1 MGIDYTKR
9 PQQPSQPATPA
20 TPAAAAPTTPP
31 TTPPAT
37 PPAAS
42 GPVSLSKV
50 TLTKAAPSVSLSKH
64 GGQRGVL
71 KVNLNWTARP
81 PAQGGFFKKLTQQT
95 SLDLDLGCLYEFA
108 DGTKGV
114 VQALGNAFTA
124 ADGTGKPLV
133 RLDGDDRT
141 GAVSAGENLTVD
153 LTDPS
158 RIRRVLIFALIY
170 EGAANWAAANAVATL
185 QPVGAAP
192 IEVQLDDPREG
203 ARICAI
209 AMISQQ
215 NGEVTVKR
223 EVNYV
228 NGAQRALDEAYGWGM
243 NWAKGRK

>member
-9 PQQPSQPATPA
+9 PQQPAQPAAQPQA
-20 TPAAAAPTTPP
+20 G
-31 TTPPAT
+31 
-37 PPAAS
+37 PPAA
-42 GPVSLSKV
+42 GAAPVSLSKV
-50 TLTKAAPSVSLSKH
+50 TLTKAAPSVSLTKH

-71 KVNLNWTARP
+71 KVNLNWNARP
-81 PAQGGFFKKLTQQT
+81 PAQGGFFKKLAPPTN
-95 SLDLDLGCLYEFA
+95 LDLDLGCLYEFS

-124 ADGTGKPLV
+124 ADRTGKPLL

-158 RIRRVLIFALIY
+158 RIKRVLIFALIY

-192 IEVQLDDPREG
+192 IEVRLDDPRDG

-215 NGEVTVKR
+215 NGEVTVQR

-243 NWAKGRK
+243 NWARGRK